1 VQVRKNWGYV
11 GWKLEV
17 ARYRQMAK
25 TGFSTKITTFGYQLQ
40 KAPAMKKLAIG
51 VDDFKKLREYDAYF
65 VDKSLLIEE
74 IIEEPKDV
82 LLFPRPRRFGKTLNM
97 SMMHYFFTNENPE
110 ENHKLFDG
118 LAITQRPAW
127 EQHQGKYPVIS
138 LSFKSCKGD
147 SYNEIYD
154 ALLSIIVNAFKKH
167 AHILEKDLFDDLEI
181 DEYLQVQ
188 NKKANKALV
197 ASSLLLLSS
206 YLHRYYQ
213 QKVIILIDEY
223 DTPIHEAYLNGFYK
237 KAVDFMRILLGNAL
251 KGNAGLQKGILT
263 GILRVSKES
272 MFSDLNN
279 VNVYSVLSKKFN
291 THFGFTQPEV
301 DQMLLDFDM
310 DAFNAQVK
318 EWYNGYYFGNL
329 DVYNPWSLLNF
340 VDSGGRFQPY
350 WLGTSANE
358 LVHTLIR
365 DSDKAVKKDIEDAL
379 NDVPV
384 YSAIPENISFQHLQT
399 NREIILSFFVQTGYL
414 KARYQEMQKSRLI
427 YELSIPNEELKLI
440 YIDTVNIWF
449 DEHIG
454 SNQLDEMLHAL
465 ISGNIS
471 TFERIFSKL
480 VLETLSY
487 FNVGRKTKEVERVFQ
502 AFLLGMLIRLKG
514 RYEVYSEKESGYGRF
529 DVSVIPNDKSQQAII
544 MELKSIDTFNNET
557 KDQALDAALKQIEDR
572 NYEAALRQQGC
583 TNIMKVAVT
592 FDGKR
597 VWARISEK

>member
-1 VQVRKNWGYV
+1 
-11 GWKLEV
+11 
-17 ARYRQMAK
+17 
-25 TGFSTKITTFGYQLQ
+25 
-40 KAPAMKKLAIG
+40 MKKLAIG

-74 IIEEPKDV
+74 IIEEPKEV

-97 SMMHYFFTNENPE
+97 SMMHYFFTNENPGD
-110 ENHKLFDG
+110 NRKLFDG

-127 EQHQGKYPVIS
+127 EQHQGKYPVIFLS
-138 LSFKSCKGD
+138 LKEIKTQSEKGFILKMQQLISNLFAEYKYLVENQNIAEFDTRIFRDIYAGTAENEYYEGALKLLTKLLGQYHD
-147 SYNEIYD
+147 S
-154 ALLSIIVNAFKKH
+154 
-167 AHILEKDLFDDLEI
+167 
-181 DEYLQVQ
+181 
-188 NKKANKALV
+188 
-197 ASSLLLLSS
+197 
-206 YLHRYYQ
+206 
-213 QKVIILIDEY
+213 KVMVLIDEY

-237 KAVDFMRILLGNAL
+237 QAVNFMRSFLGGVF
-251 KGNAGLQKGILT
+251 KGNNYLQKGILT

-279 VNVYSVLSKKFN
+279 VNVYSVLSEKFN

-340 VDSGGRFQPY
+340 VDSGGKFQPY

-365 DSDKAVKKDIEDAL
+365 DSDKEVKKDIEDAL

-454 SNQLDEMLHAL
+454 SNQLDDPCPD
-465 ISGNIS
+465 
-471 TFERIFSKL
+471 
-480 VLETLSY
+480 
-487 FNVGRKTKEVERVFQ
+487 
-502 AFLLGMLIRLKG
+502 IRQ
-514 RYEVYSEKESGYGRF
+514 YQH
-529 DVSVIPNDKSQQAII
+529 I
-544 MELKSIDTFNNET
+544 
-557 KDQALDAALKQIEDR
+557 
-572 NYEAALRQQGC
+572 
-583 TNIMKVAVT
+583 
-592 FDGKR
+592 
-597 VWARISEK
+597 

>member
-1 VQVRKNWGYV
+1 
-11 GWKLEV
+11 
-17 ARYRQMAK
+17 
-25 TGFSTKITTFGYQLQ
+25 
-40 KAPAMKKLAIG
+40 MKKLAIG
-51 VDDFKKLREYDAYF
+51 EDDFKVLRQHDNYF
-65 VDKSLLIEE
+65 VDKSLFIEDV
-74 IIEEPKDV
+74 ISNSSPV

-110 ENHKLFDG
+110 ENRKLFDG

-138 LSFKSCKGD
+138 LSLKSCKGD
-147 SYNEIYD
+147 SFEKIYHAITSVISKTFKTYEKVLHRKGFLNNSEIEKYNLLTEGKAD
-154 ALLSIIVNAFKKH
+154 DPLLAESLMLLSDH
-167 AHILEKDLFDDLEI
+167 LC
-181 DEYLQVQ
+181 
-188 NKKANKALV
+188 
-197 ASSLLLLSS
+197 
-206 YLHRYYQ
+206 RYYDS
-213 QKVIILIDEY
+213 KVIILIDEY
-223 DTPIHEAYLNGFYK
+223 DTPIHEAYLNNFYK
-237 KAVDFMRILLGNAL
+237 QAVDFMRQLLGNAL
-251 KGNAGLQKGILT
+251 KGNSNLKKGVLT

-279 VNVYSVLSKKFN
+279 VKVHSIFSEKFN

-301 DQMLLDFDM
+301 DQMLSDFGM
-310 DAFNAQVK
+310 DELNASVK
-318 EWYNGYYFGNL
+318 EWYNGYYFGNV

-340 VDSGGRFQPY
+340 VDSRGIFQPY

-358 LVHTLIR
+358 LVHTLIK
-365 DSDKAVKKDIEDAL
+365 DSDNAVKKDIEDAL
-379 NDVPV
+379 NKVPV
-384 YSAIPENISFQHLQT
+384 YSAILDNISFQHLQT
-399 NREIILSFFVQTGYL
+399 NRETILSFFVQTGYL
-414 KARYQEMQKSRLI
+414 KARYHEMRNSRLV

-440 YIDTVNIWF
+440 YVDTVNHWF
-449 DEHIG
+449 DEH
-454 SNQLDEMLHAL
+454 LDSKELDQMLQAL
-465 ISGNIS
+465 ISGEIS

-529 DVSVIPNDKSQQAII
+529 DVSVIPKDKSQQAII

-557 KDQALDAALKQIEDR
+557 KDQALDAALKQIEER
-572 NYEAALRQQGC
+572 NYETALRQQGC

-597 VWARISEK
+597 VWARLSEK